1 MTKGDSSCGD
11 KCACKRDKEAEA
23 LKGYPGKD
31 IKPSLV
37 SSSQINRS
45 QTTATRVPI
54 ELKRPKMSV
63 SKPTQH
69 SLGCFGKL
77 PLELLTIIVKNLKT
91 VDQVR
96 FIFSTHKSLRQLG
109 TVPTIWENLSIHEK
123 PRRNIC
129 RGFSDKIVPNLPAGC
144 VRNLSIHCLG
154 GKPLNLLRELRL
166 HDQTLSSLT
175 LGGSQ
180 KSVHESL
187 LAITFDDITD
197 LGKLLSG
204 LKTLIAYPNAHQVA
218 KNIRPDQLITL
229 FQLLPNLETLILEN
243 LKNISKP
250 LCGMDLYGDMVVTNL
265 KTLVM
270 ESISITLPIMN
281 KLGNFI
287 PVLEKL
293 HMGTIRDVKNY
304 TQDVYYPLPKLKDFS
319 ATYSGFRGD
328 EISKFFFDLVEGS
341 PSIQEI
347 SFCCLRSSY
356 WNLLCTARLYGRP
369 MKSPNLKQIRLGGW
383 GILEEDMDGDWFY
396 EDIWQKP
403 YIQPKWRGCC

>member
-1 MTKGDSSCGD
+1 
-11 KCACKRDKEAEA
+11 
-23 LKGYPGKD
+23 
-31 IKPSLV
+31 
-37 SSSQINRS
+37 
-45 QTTATRVPI
+45 
-54 ELKRPKMSV
+54 
-63 SKPTQH
+63 
-69 SLGCFGKL
+69 
-77 PLELLTIIVKNLKT
+77 
-91 VDQVR
+91 
-96 FIFSTHKSLRQLG
+96 
-109 TVPTIWENLSIHEK
+109 
-123 PRRNIC
+123 
-129 RGFSDKIVPNLPAGC
+129 
-144 VRNLSIHCLG
+144 
-154 GKPLNLLRELRL
+154 
-166 HDQTLSSLT
+166 LSSLT
-175 LGGSQ
+175 LSGSQ

-187 LAITFDDITD
+187 LAITLDDITD

-204 LKTLIAYPNAHQVA
+204 LKTLIAHPNANQA
-218 KNIRPDQLITL
+218 SKNIRPDQLITL

-281 KLGNFI
+281 KLGNFF

-293 HMGTIRDVKNY
+293 HMGTIRDVRDC
-304 TQDVYYPLPKLKDFS
+304 TRDVYCPLPKLKDFS
-319 ATYSGFRGD
+319 ATYSGVRGD

-341 PSIQEI
+341 PDIQEI

-356 WNLLCTARLYGRP
+356 WNLLCTAKLYGRP

-396 EDIWQKP
+396 EDIWQRP

>member
-1 MTKGDSSCGD
+1 MTKGDSSCGN
-11 KCACKRDKEAEA
+11 KCACRRDKEAEA
-23 LKGYPGKD
+23 TRGYPGKD

-37 SSSQINRS
+37 SNSQINRS
-45 QTTATRVPI
+45 QTAATRVPI

-77 PLELLTIIVKNLKT
+77 PLELLTIIAKNLET

-109 TVPTIWENLSIHEK
+109 TVPTIWENLLIHEK

-129 RGFSDKIVPNLPAGC
+129 RGFSDKIVPNLPGGC
-144 VRNLSIHCLG
+144 VRNLSIHCIG
-154 GKPLNLLRELRL
+154 GKNHTYQPLNLLRELRL
-166 HDQTLSSLT
+166 HDQTLFSLT
-175 LGGSQ
+175 LSGSQ

-187 LAITFDDITD
+187 LAITLDDITD

-204 LKTLIAYPNAHQVA
+204 LKTLIAHPNANQA
-218 KNIRPDQLITL
+218 SKNIRPDQLITL

-250 LCGMDLYGDMVVTNL
+250 LCGMDLYGDM
-265 KTLVM
+265 
-270 ESISITLPIMN
+270 
-281 KLGNFI
+281 LGNFF

-293 HMGTIRDVKNY
+293 HMGTIRDVRDC
-304 TQDVYYPLPKLKDFS
+304 TRDVYCPLPKLKDFS
-319 ATYSGFRGD
+319 ATYSGVRGD

-341 PSIQEI
+341 PDIQEI

-356 WNLLCTARLYGRP
+356 WNLLCTAKLYGRP

-396 EDIWQKP
+396 EDIWQRP